1 MPHAPAT
8 KTEVAFP
15 RIVTPLESIEKL
27 LAPKIVQA
35 VLAIVIIA
43 IATLR
48 IVGTYEK
55 YNQTFD
61 EGAHIAAGLETLD
74 RGTFEREPL
83 YPPLT
88 RMAIA
93 AGPYM
98 QGARTDPRL
107 KNIFMEGN
115 RILYSSFNYDR
126 TLAAARMGVLPFFWI
141 LCLSVF
147 FWARLEFGPTA
158 ALGALLIITN
168 TQVVLGHAGMATADI
183 PAAATLVFAL
193 FSFHSWLKAP
203 TQLHSVVLG
212 IAISAAL
219 LTKFSNL
226 AFLGVSL
233 PLIYLLDHFS
243 FSLKHPMR
251 NWFTPKLI
259 VAGVAFLCIWG
270 MYRFEWHPLNARTNY
285 GAYLQE
291 RFAGSP
297 KILSSMQ
304 RIARVPIPAPDFI
317 HGLEEVS
324 AINADKRPAYL
335 MGEVYLGGRAA
346 FFPVALAVKA
356 PFALL
361 VLGLVGTAVAGWR
374 FLRRRDAALAMVA
387 VCWLVVLAIAMNAQ
401 INIGVR
407 HILSVFGLWAILGGG
422 LIAWLL
428 KQVRNQRLATALA
441 GVLLGWVVLSSW
453 RSHSAPIAYF
463 NFLAGDHP
471 EKILV
476 DSDLDWGQD
485 LKSLEA
491 KLRELGAQQVWLD
504 YLGTA
509 IPEKHLSQQ
518 IRYLPPRT
526 RVTGWVAISLTDLQ
540 EQRAAFGWLNNYP
553 VVAKAGDSINIYNVQ

>member
-1 MPHAPAT
+1 MPIGPAV
-8 KTEVAFP
+8 KTDSAFP

-27 LAPKIVQA
+27 LSRTMVHAAI
-35 VLAIVIIA
+35 AIVLIA
-43 IATLR
+43 VATLR

-61 EGAHIAAGLETLD
+61 EGAHIAAGIETLD
-74 RGTFEREPL
+74 RGTFDREPL

-93 AGPYM
+93 VGPYM

-115 RILYSSFNYDR
+115 RVLYTSFNYDK

-147 FWARLEFGPTA
+147 FWARTEFGATA
-158 ALGALLIITN
+158 GVAALLIITN

-183 PAAATLVFAL
+183 PAAATLVLAL
-193 FSFHSWLKAP
+193 FSFRVWMKAP
-203 TQLHSVVLG
+203 TQLRSILLG
-212 IAISAAL
+212 IAVSAAL
-219 LTKFSNL
+219 LTKLSNL
-226 AFLGVSL
+226 AFL
-233 PLIYLLDHFS
+233 LISVPFIFLLDRYS
-243 FSLKHPMR
+243 FSEKHPKR
-251 NWFTPKLI
+251 SWFTPKLI
-259 VAGVAFLCIWG
+259 VVGVGFLCIWG
-270 MYRFEWHPLNARTNY
+270 MYRFEWHPLNARANY
-285 GAYLQE
+285 AAYLQE

-297 KILSSMQ
+297 KMLSAMQ
-304 RIARVPIPAPDFI
+304 RISRVPIPAPDFI

-335 MGEVYLGGRAA
+335 LGEVYLGGRAA
-346 FFPVALAVKA
+346 FFPVALAVKS

-361 VLGLVGTAVAGWR
+361 ILGLLGTGIGAWR
-374 FLRRRDAALAMVA
+374 FVKRRDAALAMIA
-387 VCWLVVLAIAMNAQ
+387 VCWLVVLTIAMNAQ

-407 HILSVFGLWAILGGG
+407 HILSIFGFWAILGGG
-422 LIAWLL
+422 LAAWLL
-428 KQVRNQRLATALA
+428 KQPRHQWLAIGMTA
-441 GVLLGWVVLSSW
+441 VLLGWIVAGSW
-453 RSHSAPIAYF
+453 MSRAAPIAYF
-463 NFLAGDHP
+463 NFVAGNHP

-485 LKSLEA
+485 LKSLDA

-518 IRYLPPRT
+518 IRYLPPGT

-540 EQRAAFGWLNNYP
+540 EQRGAFGWLTQYP
-553 VVAKAGDSINIYNVQ
+553 VIAKAGDSINIYYVQ